1 MIDPKELRIGNYVEH
16 PDTKIWKWQFSRDD
30 YDAYEMNRFNPIPL
44 TVEWMGKFNLKKME
58 SNDFID
64 AYWIR
69 NLLFIE
75 LERNFV
81 MIRPYI
87 IVSRCEYVH
96 QLQNLYFALTGKELV

>member
-1 MIDPKELRIGNYVEH
+1 MKTGLMWQLLDGDRIC
-16 PDTKIWKWQFSRDD
+16 
-30 YDAYEMNRFNPIPL
+30 PIPL
-44 TVEWMGKFNLKKME
+44 TVEWMGKFNLKKMK

-64 AYWIR
+64 TYWIH

-81 MIRPYI
+81 MIGPYI
-87 IVSRCEYVH
+87 IGRCEYVH